1 MTRDRKLV
9 KLSKRL
15 SYLLRHHPEKLDL
28 DLDREGFT
36 TITLPE
42 LARRMGTTE
51 EVLRRVVATDPKERF
66 TIRDGRIRAN
76 YGHSIHVGRTMYED
90 RPPATRD
97 ELPDVLYHGT
107 APGNVD
113 QIMRQGLR
121 SRGRQ
126 LVHLSTSDEWARTV
140 GSRHARAP
148 VVIRIHVPEA
158 LRRGVRMWPTGPA
171 TVLATDVPPEC
182 MTVEDGD

>member
-76 YGHSIHVGRTMYED
+76 YGHSIPVGRTMYED
-90 RPPATRD
+90 RAPARGD

-126 LVHLSTSDEWARTV
+126 LVHLSTSAEWARTV

-148 VVIRIHVPEA
+148 VVIRIDVPEA